1 MNKSVKVMAM
11 IVLATLPAV
20 ASAHVGADGGAH
32 HVAGFLQGFI
42 HPLTGLDHLFAM
54 TLVGV
59 WSAMNTQKW
68 WRAPLTFAALLLVGA
83 LIGMAGV
90 SVPATEH
97 IVAASLLRLGLMVA
111 LQLKL
116 SSTVGAA
123 IVGGFALFHGLAH
136 GAELAHSVAAL
147 SGMVLATALLHVMGL
162 VLGYV
167 LLMANRSLWWPR
179 VIGTSSALLGISL
192 LAG

>member
-1 MNKSVKVMAM
+1 
-11 IVLATLPAV
+11 
-20 ASAHVGADGGAH
+20 
-32 HVAGFLQGFI
+32 
-42 HPLTGLDHLFAM
+42 
-54 TLVGV
+54 
-59 WSAMNTQKW
+59 
-68 WRAPLTFAALLLVGA
+68 
-83 LIGMAGV
+83 
-90 SVPATEH
+90 
-97 IVAASLLRLGLMVA
+97 MVA

-123 IVGGFALFHGLAH
+123 IGGGFALFHGLAH